1 MSHAEKDVSCSG
13 EAVGTGEVVAS
24 VMAAARMPACAF
36 GILLVVDSGIGDNR
50 EESH

>member
-1 MSHAEKDVSCSG
+1 MDGSLPG
-13 EAVGTGEVVAS
+13 EAVVAGTAEVVAS